1 MHDLPLVAF
10 KTKNV
15 RCSSGE
21 ARARGGDRLLAAR
34 PPDGSLFPC
43 LDLVGDGG
51 EAADFLELALP
62 DGARRGAMPPLARVV
77 SDDQGARVLRQSRE
91 SGVMIPSDGRLRKP
105 INDPADLLGRLHWGS
120 LAQPTTARNRA
131 EDS

>member
-1 MHDLPLVAF
+1 M
-10 KTKNV
+10 KNV

-21 ARARGGDRLLAAR
+21 ACVRGGDRLLAAR

-62 DGARRGAMPPLARVV
+62 DDARRLPMPPFAWVV
-77 SDDQGARVLRQSRE
+77 SDDQGARVLRQSRQ
-91 SGVMIPSDGRLRKP
+91 SGLLIPLIPSGGRLRKP
-105 INDPADLLGRLHWGS
+105 IDDPADLLGRL
-120 LAQPTTARNRA
+120 
-131 EDS
+131 